1 MAAVVLYLGSVHF
14 AEKRRPH
21 PDLASKNAEKESA
34 QTIRLV
40 RQRKLSTVPRIV
52 YGYDVSTKKKSSPAE
67 PEEAISMASM
77 IMIDSAIISI
87 YNESLNARLIER
99 GCQLVKGLQISEFVH
114 RRRGTQLV

>member
-40 RQRKLSTVPRIV
+40 RQRKLSTVPRI
-52 YGYDVSTKKKSSPAE
+52 GFVSTKKKSSPAE